1 MSRRPDGLS
10 ARSQVANRLLAL
22 SGQVSDSASK
32 ETLRKL
38 ERLTLNGPNGGTE
51 TSSYQSLDIML
62 SDAAHVL
69 GGGNPAQNKDYLDRL
84 HQQLLAWQEGKD
96 ERKSSRMSIFDWFS
110 KDKRERNRKDKLIEE
125 LRKKVFELEQRHGR
139 LARDIIDLEKKR
151 DEQVQLAVK
160 EPPGTPLY
168 NTAKGRHAVLSAQVK
183 AKQFES
189 RAVAKVME
197 TNQTYLS
204 SLVEERDMAGLSSY
218 MPASIETMEMDLERS
233 NERIREEIEKLRMS
247 GDIMED
253 IRRDKDELYGSLA
266 DEGAVSD
273 FDRAVANQ
281 AENQAVLDSFQQAV
295 EQAAKKTELEQ
306 EQEEKSKNV

>member
-1 MSRRPDGLS
+1 
-10 ARSQVANRLLAL
+10 
-22 SGQVSDSASK
+22 
-32 ETLRKL
+32 
-38 ERLTLNGPNGGTE
+38 
-51 TSSYQSLDIML
+51 
-62 SDAAHVL
+62 
-69 GGGNPAQNKDYLDRL
+69 
-84 HQQLLAWQEGKD
+84 
-96 ERKSSRMSIFDWFS
+96 MSIFDWFS

-266 DEGAVSD
+266 DEGAASD

>member
-1 MSRRPDGLS
+1 
-10 ARSQVANRLLAL
+10 
-22 SGQVSDSASK
+22 
-32 ETLRKL
+32 
-38 ERLTLNGPNGGTE
+38 
-51 TSSYQSLDIML
+51 
-62 SDAAHVL
+62 
-69 GGGNPAQNKDYLDRL
+69 
-84 HQQLLAWQEGKD
+84 
-96 ERKSSRMSIFDWFS
+96 
-110 KDKRERNRKDKLIEE
+110 
-125 LRKKVFELEQRHGR
+125 
-139 LARDIIDLEKKR
+139 
-151 DEQVQLAVK
+151 
-160 EPPGTPLY
+160 
-168 NTAKGRHAVLSAQVK
+168 
-183 AKQFES
+183 
-189 RAVAKVME
+189 
-197 TNQTYLS
+197 
-204 SLVEERDMAGLSSY
+204 MAGLSSY